1 MIEEA
6 DVAWQ
11 RGGSDGGDGTTV
23 RGLWKK
29 TTTVVVDTTHRNGK
43 RVVLGTAAVAAA
55 GAVAWYGYVTWWNVD
70 EEAKQEEGSDSRPRN
85 GTTSG
90 SESTTTTRTENTTR
104 VPKVLEDENVK
115 QHFQSIQK
123 ISDQT
128 TLPSILPQLRQQL
141 LAQVDLDT
149 LTDTLHKA
157 RNGQLDITHE
167 KKLELWNQ
175 IKVLSFV
182 RTLASVWAVC
192 LLNLLLRVQLNIL
205 GRRLYLDTA
214 IGEEQNVPGVP
225 EPLTQLVQ
233 HQYLSHADYFP
244 KRGIQILVAKMTQAV
259 EGVIA
264 TVDLQHPTD
273 MTELMEYI
281 SNVCAAF
288 VESMRSEEWLEMLFP
303 PPLPPEDSLN
313 RPVGAEPLSSD
324 VAMLDAMVSE
334 TRSILGSAEF
344 SELMGPVAREAAGMV
359 VAHLPHLYGGP
370 DPQPLPFVKLVPAVA
385 GITTLFFDHPK
396 ACTQSLT
403 GLPQVQEFCVSVYAA
418 VGPLSPPWPTS
429 SGRSYE

>member
-1 MIEEA
+1 M
-6 DVAWQ
+6 
-11 RGGSDGGDGTTV
+11 
-23 RGLWKK
+23 
-29 TTTVVVDTTHRNGK
+29 
-43 RVVLGTAAVAAA
+43 
-55 GAVAWYGYVTWWNVD
+55 WN
-70 EEAKQEEGSDSRPRN
+70 R
-85 GTTSG
+85 
-90 SESTTTTRTENTTR
+90 
-104 VPKVLEDENVK
+104 
-115 QHFQSIQK
+115 
-123 ISDQT
+123 
-128 TLPSILPQLRQQL
+128 
-141 LAQVDLDT
+141 
-149 LTDTLHKA
+149 
-157 RNGQLDITHE
+157 
-167 KKLELWNQ
+167 

-214 IGEEQNVPGVP
+214 LGEDRNVPGVP

-244 KRGIQILVAKMTQAV
+244 KRGIQILIAKMTRAV
-259 EGVIA
+259 ESVIGD
-264 TVDLQHPTD
+264 VDLKQPTD

-281 SNVCAAF
+281 STI
-288 VESMRSEEWLEMLFP
+288 LE
-303 PPLPPEDSLN
+303 

-334 TRSILGSAEF
+334 TRSVLGSADF
-344 SELMGPVAREAAGMV
+344 ANLMGPVAREAAGMV

-385 GITTLFFDHPK
+385 GITTLFLDHPK

-403 GLPQVQEFCVSVYAA
+403 ALPQVHEFCVSVYAA

-429 SGRSYE
+429 SGPSIE

>member
-1 MIEEA
+1 
-6 DVAWQ
+6 
-11 RGGSDGGDGTTV
+11 
-23 RGLWKK
+23 
-29 TTTVVVDTTHRNGK
+29 
-43 RVVLGTAAVAAA
+43 VVLGTAALAAA
-55 GAVAWYGYVTWWNVD
+55 GVVAWYGYVTWGRT
-70 EEAKQEEGSDSRPRN
+70 EGEKEDGEGNDRRNRN

-90 SESTTTTRTENTTR
+90 NENTPRGKEDTKR
-104 VPKVLEDENVK
+104 KPKVLEDENVK
-115 QHFQSIQK
+115 QHFKSIQK

-141 LAQVDLDT
+141 LARIDLDT
-149 LTDTLHKA
+149 LTDTLQKA
-157 RNGQLDITHE
+157 RNGQVDVTQE
-167 KKLELWNQ
+167 KKIELWNR

-214 IGEEQNVPGVP
+214 LGEDRNVPGVP

-244 KRGIQILVAKMTQAV
+244 KRGIQILIAKMTRAV
-259 EGVIA
+259 ESVIGD
-264 TVDLQHPTD
+264 VDLKQPTD

-281 SNVCAAF
+281 STMCAAF
-288 VESMRSEEWLEMLFP
+288 GDSMRSEEWLEMLFP
-303 PPLPPEDSLN
+303 PPLPPEDSLE

-334 TRSILGSAEF
+334 TRSVLGSAEF
-344 SELMGPVAREAAGMV
+344 ASLMGPVAREAAGMV

-385 GITTLFFDHPK
+385 GITTLFLDHPK

-403 GLPQVQEFCVSVYAA
+403 ALPQVHEFCVSVYAA

-429 SGRSYE
+429 SGPSFE